1 MDQIVLF
8 ISLSNTPS
16 LPVQLE
22 NFKFVKAISVA
33 GTSPNP
39 GIISVTES
47 TFGGAIN

>member
-1 MDQIVLF
+1 MDSLVLY
-8 ISLSNTPS
+8 ISLSNTAS

-22 NFKFVKAISVA
+22 NYKFVKAISVV
-33 GTSPNP
+33 GTSDNP